1 MNSST
6 KRGSKTMAKNGET
19 LDLMALAGI
28 RNDLEDMRA
37 RAQAGDPVAQFNMGV
52 KYAEGIDVPQNYQ
65 EAARWYSA
73 AADQNDAPAQFNL
86 GLLFYQGQGLQQD
99 LPSAYELFS
108 LAAAQGDT
116 RAQAGMTAILSEV
129 SAEQAELLIAQFGR
143 GDQGSSTH

>member
-1 MNSST
+1 
-6 KRGSKTMAKNGET
+6 MAKNGET

-28 RNDLEDMRA
+28 RNDLDDLRA

-52 KYAEGIDVPQNYQ
+52 KYAEGSEVPQDYQ

-86 GLLFYQGQGLQQD
+86 GLLFYQGQGLRKD
-99 LPSAYELFS
+99 LSCAYELFS

-116 RAQAGMTAILSEV
+116 RAHAGMTAILGEV
-129 SAEQAELLIAQFGR
+129 PTELAEELIKNFGQ
-143 GDQGSSTH
+143 GDQGAASH

>member
-1 MNSST
+1 
-6 KRGSKTMAKNGET
+6 MAKNGET

-28 RNDLEDMRA
+28 RNDLKDMRA

-52 KYAEGIDVPQNYQ
+52 KYAEGVEVPRDYQ

-86 GLLFYQGQGLQQD
+86 GLLFYHGQGLQQD
-99 LPSAYELFS
+99 LSSAYELFS

-116 RAQAGMTAILSEV
+116 RAQAGMTAILGEV
-129 SAEQAELLIAQFGR
+129 SAEQAEALIAQFGC
-143 GDQGSSTH
+143 GDQGSIH